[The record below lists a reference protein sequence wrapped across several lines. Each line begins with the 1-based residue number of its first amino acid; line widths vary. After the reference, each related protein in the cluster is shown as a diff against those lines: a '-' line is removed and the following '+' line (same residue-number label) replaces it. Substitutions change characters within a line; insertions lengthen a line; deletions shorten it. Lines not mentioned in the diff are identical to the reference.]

1 MLELYD
7 GVEPSELGEFRVMK
21 AMAALRESLWAVVQG
36 SQTTIDFD
44 YDGYR
49 DENYAK
55 FLTYTRNT
63 T

>member
-1 MLELYD
+1 
-7 GVEPSELGEFRVMK
+7 MK

-36 SQTTIDFD
+36 SRTTIDFD

-55 FLTYTRNT
+55 FLTYIGAAT
-63 T
+63 